1 MLDNQITQSNKTAIA
16 AVDLGTNNCRML
28 IARADS
34 NNFSVIDSFSRITR
48 LGEGLTVSRILS
60 SEAMERTIDALKICA
75 SKMKR
80 HRVKLSR
87 NVTTEAC
94 RRAENCNEFV
104 EKVKEETGIF
114 LEIISPQ
121 EEAKLALSG
130 CSTLIDPN
138 LKYTIVFDIGGGSTE
153 VIFVSSDGQGRFRI
167 NDFISMPF
175 GVVTVSEDSGGGDL
189 TNKSYQEILG
199 KVKSTLLEFDQKNDI
214 SKRISSKQI
223 QMIGVSGT
231 VTTLGGLN
239 LNLAKYDRK
248 LVDGYK
254 LVFNDIK
261 RHTLNL
267 RKMDLAKRASL
278 PCIGW
283 QRADLLLGGC
293 AILEGICELWP
304 VGYLRIADR
313 GLREGIL
320 NGLLENIN
328 S

>member
-1 MLDNQITQSNKTAIA
+1 MLDNHIAPSNKTAIA

-28 IARADS
+28 IASADS

-48 LGEGLTVSRILS
+48 LGEGLTVSRRLS

-104 EKVKEETGIF
+104 EKVKKETGIF
-114 LEIISPQ
+114 LEIISPH

-153 VIFVSSDGQGRFRI
+153 VIFVSSEGQGRFRI

-175 GVVTVSEDSGGGDL
+175 GVVTVSEDCGGGDL
-189 TNKSYQEILG
+189 SNKSYQEILG

-320 NGLLENIN
+320 NGLLEKIN